1 MEASALDSTQVGTNL
16 RSLLGMHC
24 MTQRELAD
32 HLGLSPQ
39 GIWNIV
45 HGRSEPRFGTAV
57 RAARAFGID
66 VDSLF
71 DTTGSCL
78 RAAAATYEG
87 APVRAGRSN
96 PPSPLTAGSDEG
108 RESEPELVVS

>member
-1 MEASALDSTQVGTNL
+1 MESAQVGTNL
-16 RSLLGMHC
+16 RSLLGMHR

-39 GIWNIV
+39 GVWNIV

-57 RAARAFGID
+57 RAARAFGIH

-87 APVRAGRSN
+87 APVRASRSN
-96 PPSPLTAGSDEG
+96 LPSPLTAGSGDG
-108 RESEPELVVS
+108 RDSEPELVAS